1 MLCAALSPAPL
12 LLGSLDI
19 CGSCIVILRPQSHV
33 SPQAGTQNDA
43 TRKLRRVKVAP
54 SGDSHKMSLLFL
66 AKLSGVHG
74 VRWGSRKFQKDR
86 PVVLLSDMC

>member
-1 MLCAALSPAPL
+1 M
-12 LLGSLDI
+12 
-19 CGSCIVILRPQSHV
+19 
-33 SPQAGTQNDA
+33 
-43 TRKLRRVKVAP
+43 AP